1 MFINLYCLNIYL
13 FYRYKRNLQELYQL
27 FKDRPMSPRALVA
40 YWTEY
45 VIKHNGTEHMNSAS
59 NDMFWYQYH
68 QLDVILI
75 VILISISLLSILL
88 YISVT
93 ITYSIVK
100 FIHLKQIKTE

>member
-1 MFINLYCLNIYL
+1 MYIYLYCINIHI
-13 FYRYKRNLQELYQL
+13 FYRYKQNLQELYQL

-59 NDMFWYQYH
+59 NDIFWYQYH

-75 VILISISLLSILL
+75 VILISISLLAILL
-88 YISVT
+88 YIS
-93 ITYSIVK
+93 IIISCSIVK
-100 FIHLKQIKTE
+100 CIRLKQIKTE